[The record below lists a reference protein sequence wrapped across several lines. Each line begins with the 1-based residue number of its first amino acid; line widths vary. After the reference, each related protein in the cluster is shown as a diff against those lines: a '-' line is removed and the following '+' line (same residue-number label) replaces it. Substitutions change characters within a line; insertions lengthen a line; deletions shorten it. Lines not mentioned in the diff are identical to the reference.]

1 MSTRTTGRFGADM
14 RRGRGSLLLLLP
26 LVGAASLGLGL
37 FGAGPARGDAL
48 PAAAPPAGGSTGAK
62 PGNAGP
68 TAAAGAGSTGAGG
81 GSTAE
86 GPGRF
91 TAESPDALVEAQKRR
106 ALSTRASETDVV
118 AALSVIASLGDRATN
133 DGAERALADIA
144 GASSVS
150 PEVRSEASALART
163 LASDEGTTAGAEKAR
178 SVGIVTDVSVLGPFR
193 DTGGGL
199 DAHDGPEQPKNAAAF
214 GDPKTFYS
222 WGTVEVA
229 WRAVPA
235 TFSQARGLPL
245 DMFVHPRKES
255 CTFVASKIKLAAA
268 APVIV
273 RLAAAGQ
280 ARLVFDGVDIGKS
293 DDVHGS
299 AHLDRIAAQVD
310 ASAGS
315 HLVYAKVCT
324 GALEDSGRVRIRLTD
339 AKHGALRVDAS
350 ADLALK
356 PGETIGWGTVK
367 PTKMTTP
374 LLRSV
379 GGKGS
384 TDALLSAAIVR
395 TLGGADDLKSPRA
408 AGQLDAMLQS
418 KDLDAD
424 RVAMAAWLS
433 TGANKSGRLYR
444 ARTLAAK
451 ANDTATQAFVDRR
464 LVEQHLETD
473 MPDWAIAS
481 VRGTKIDTK
490 KDDDAVLL
498 TARTLRSLRVD
509 TLSIQAMHDLT
520 AAFRAGPRRVPNA
533 LLVDLSGLART
544 HDTKLW
550 MTVTEEL
557 ARRGIRGEVLVDAMG
572 SRGKD
577 EVVKAAQDA
586 FAGGM
591 DDADEAL
598 SVAKHVTDAGAHD
611 VSALLYRVS
620 ARWAPNR
627 PEAWAGLARELA
639 AASSDPKDQQLVLVA
654 LRRARE
660 LAPGDAAYRAELAL
674 RTGATRAGKAGQ
686 KPAAPEAGDD
696 ERWLTPIAT
705 ILARRKGVPE
715 KGPPDVADREL
726 HWLRAVRM
734 HADNRVSQLIQYAR
748 EIVIPPRTQQELFE
762 PIPPEGDLT
771 EILRARVHRKAGG
784 VAFPV
789 EEHNDGARPRIRW
802 PELEAGDT
810 VEVVIRQWTSTA
822 VGGRGD
828 APFYF
833 MDYAGAP
840 ASHPLLYNEVVVE
853 SLPGHPL
860 YVDVLHDKLAPY
872 KKTETDERGM
882 HVVRLVWDKPQT
894 IPEEPL
900 IPQLTEISPV
910 IVGST
915 FKTWDEFRKWYAE
928 AVRGFTEPDDEV
940 RRLAAELTKGKTT
953 REQKLRALF
962 EFVADDIRYV
972 NYVSGEWW
980 LPNRP
985 QQLLARREGD
995 CDDKAILL
1003 ITLLRAVGIEAQE
1016 VMVQTRMTGQPSVL
1030 LSKNAAVPMFD
1041 HGIAFLPQPGAPNG
1055 GLYLDATSPQS
1066 RLGPIPSMDARAVA
1080 LRMDTGPAEIVQLP
1094 PSSPDDHGADVSWTI
1109 TLAPDGAGEVTGE
1122 ERHTGDAA
1130 FWLRSNLTQAEARP
1144 QYVEDALVGPWFP
1157 TVEVDKNIDFKGD
1170 LAGGQ
1175 ALVKYKAKSRGLT
1188 RHEGKDLVLSLSP
1201 SNTYGSVLA
1210 PLVERTLP
1218 VQLPPHLA
1226 PSHQNRTTR
1235 VLAPAGFAWGPLP
1248 PGGSTNGG
1256 SYGRASIEITKDPKD
1271 ARALLIKRSVVF
1283 DQHLIPVEKYASWR
1297 AFITQIDALM
1307 HKEVRLVPSA
1317 AAGEK

>member
-1 MSTRTTGRFGADM
+1 VLLSLSTCVALG
-14 RRGRGSLLLLLP
+14 P
-26 LVGAASLGLGL
+26 L
-37 FGAGPARGDAL
+37 GAGSARGDA
-48 PAAAPPAGGSTGAK
+48 PKATTT
-62 PGNAGP
+62 P
-68 TAAAGAGSTGAGG
+68 TESA
-81 GSTAE
+81 
-86 GPGRF
+86 GRF
-91 TAESPDALVEAQKRR
+91 TAETPDALVETQKRR
-106 ALSTRASETDVV
+106 ALAAKASEAD
-118 AALSVIASLGDRATN
+118 VIASMAVIATMSDRTGN
-133 DGAERALADIA
+133 GVAERALNEI
-144 GASSVS
+144 ASSASVM
-150 PEVRSEASALART
+150 PEVRGEALALART
-163 LASDEGTTAGAEKAR
+163 LAANEGTEAGIEKAR
-178 SVGIVTDVSVLGPFR
+178 GAGILTDVSVLGPFR

-199 DAHDGPEQPKNAAAF
+199 DAHDGPEQGKSAAAF
-214 GDPKTFYS
+214 GDAKTSYS

-229 WRAVPA
+229 WRAAPQ

-255 CTFVASKIKLAAA
+255 CSFVASKIKLDAAR
-268 APVIV
+268 PIV
-273 RLAAAGQ
+273 LRLASGGT
-280 ARLVFDGVDIGKS
+280 ARLVFDGVDVAKS

-299 AHLDRIAAQVD
+299 ARLDRLAAQVD
-310 ASAGS
+310 AGAGA
-315 HLVYAKVCT
+315 HIVAAKVCT
-324 GALEDSGRVRIRLTD
+324 GALEDSGRVRLRVTD
-339 AKHGALRVDAS
+339 AKNVPLRVES
-350 ADLALK
+350 SSDLAPK
-356 PGETIGWGTVK
+356 PGETIAWGTAK
-367 PTKMTTP
+367 PTKLTTP
-374 LLRSV
+374 LLRAVS
-379 GGKGS
+379 GKGS
-384 TDALLSAAIVR
+384 ADALLTAAIVR

-408 AGQLDAMLQS
+408 PGQLDALLQS

-424 RVAMAAWLS
+424 RLAMAAWVTPS
-433 TGANKSGRLYR
+433 GASKSGRLYR
-444 ARTLAAK
+444 ARTAAVK
-451 ANDTATQAFVDRR
+451 SSDATSQAFVDRR

-481 VRGTKIDTK
+481 LRGTKLDTR
-490 KDDDAVLL
+490 KDDEAVLL
-498 TARTLRSLRVD
+498 GARTLRALRVD
-509 TLSIQAMHDLT
+509 ALTIQAMRDLS
-520 AAFRAGPRRVPNA
+520 AAFRAGPQRVP
-533 LLVDLSGLART
+533 SGLLIDLAGLTRS
-544 HDTKLW
+544 HDTKTW

-572 SRGKD
+572 SRGMD

-598 SVAKHVTDAGAHD
+598 TVAKHVTDAGAHD
-611 VSALLYRVS
+611 AAAMLYRTT

-627 PEAWAGLARELA
+627 PEAWAGLARELS
-639 AASSDPKDQQLVLVA
+639 AASNDPKDRQLVLVA

-660 LAPGDAAYRAELAL
+660 LAPGDAKYRAELAL
-674 RTGATRAGKAGQ
+674 RSRGARAGQDGA
-686 KPAAPEAGDD
+686 KPNLEAGDD
-696 ERWLTPIAT
+696 ERWLAPIKT

-748 EIVIPPRTQQELFE
+748 EIVIAPRTQQELFE

-771 EILRARVHRKAGG
+771 EILRARVHKKAGG
-784 VAFPV
+784 VLFPV

-802 PELEAGDT
+802 PELEPGDT

-853 SLPGHPL
+853 TLPGHPL
-860 YVDVLHDKLAPY
+860 YVDVLHDKLVPY
-872 KKTETDERGM
+872 KRTEKDENGR
-882 HVVRLVWDKPQT
+882 HVIQLVWDKPQV

-900 IPQLTEISPV
+900 IPQLTEITPV

-915 FKTWDEFRKWYAE
+915 FNTWDQFRKWYAE

-940 RRLAAELTKGKTT
+940 RRLAGELTKGKKT
-953 REQKLRALF
+953 REEKLRALF

-1003 ITLLRAVGIEAQE
+1003 ITLLRSVGIEAQE

-1041 HGIAFLPQPGAPNG
+1041 HGIAFLPGPGG
-1055 GLYLDATSPQS
+1055 GQYLDATSPQS
-1066 RLGPIPSMDARAVA
+1066 RLGPIPSMDARGVA
-1080 LRMDTGPAEIVQLP
+1080 LRMDMGPAEIVQLP
-1094 PSSPDDHGADVSWTI
+1094 ASSPDDHGADVTWTV
-1109 TLAPDGAGEVTGE
+1109 TLGADGSGEVVGE

-1130 FWLRSNLTQAEARP
+1130 FWLRSNLSQAEARA
-1144 QYVEDALVGPWFP
+1144 QYVEDTLVGPWFP
-1157 TVEVDKNIDFKGD
+1157 TVEVDKAIDFKGD

-1175 ALVKYKAKSRGLT
+1175 SLVKYKAKSRGLA
-1188 RHEGKDLVLSLSP
+1188 RSEGKELVLSLSP
-1201 SNTYGSVLA
+1201 SNTYGSALA

-1226 PSHQNRTTR
+1226 PSHQNRTVR
-1235 VLAPAGFAWGPLP
+1235 VLAPAGFRWGELP
-1248 PGGSTNGG
+1248 PGGDANGA
-1256 SYGRASIEITKDPKD
+1256 SYGKAHLEITRDPKD

-1297 AFITQIDALM
+1297 AWITQVDALM
-1307 HKEVRLVPSA
+1307 HKEVRLVPT
-1317 AAGEK
+1317 GGDK

>member
-1 MSTRTTGRFGADM
+1 ML
-14 RRGRGSLLLLLP
+14 SLC
-26 LVGAASLGLGL
+26 ASLGLGV
-37 FGAGPARGDAL
+37 FGAGPARGDARQVV
-48 PAAAPPAGGSTGAK
+48 AAAPGAK
-62 PGNAGP
+62 PATAPNVTPGTAAVVAP
-68 TAAAGAGSTGAGG
+68 TAG

-91 TAESPDALVEAQKRR
+91 TAETPDGIVEAQKRR
-106 ALSTRASETDVV
+106 ALSTKASEADVV
-118 AALSVIASLGDRATN
+118 AALSVISSIADRASN
-133 DGAERALADIA
+133 DVAERALGEIA
-144 GASSVS
+144 AATSVS
-150 PEVRSEASALART
+150 AEVRSEAVALARS
-163 LASDEGTTAGAEKAR
+163 LAADEGTIAGVDKAR
-178 SVGIVTDVSVLGPFR
+178 SAGIVTDVSVLGPFR

-199 DAHDGPEQPKNAAAF
+199 DAHDGPEQPKSAAAF

-229 WRAVPA
+229 WRGVPA
-235 TFSQARGLPL
+235 TFAEARGVPL
-245 DMFVHPRKES
+245 DMFVSPRKES

-273 RLAAAGQ
+273 RLASAGQ
-280 ARLVFDGVDIGKS
+280 ARLVFDGVDVGKS

-299 AHLDRIAAQVD
+299 ARLDRIAAQVD
-310 ASAGS
+310 ATAGA

-324 GALEDSGRVRIRLTD
+324 GALEDTGRVRLRITD
-339 AKHGALRVDAS
+339 ARHEPLRVEAS
-350 ADLALK
+350 ADLSLK
-356 PGETIGWGTVK
+356 PGETIGWGTAK
-367 PTKMTTP
+367 TNKLTTP
-374 LLRSV
+374 LVRSV
-379 GGKGS
+379 SGKGGS
-384 TDALLSAAIVR
+384 DALLAAAIVR
-395 TLGGADDLKSPRA
+395 IFGGADDLKSPRA
-408 AGQLDAMLQS
+408 AGQLDAILQS

-444 ARTLAAK
+444 ARALAAK
-451 ANDTATQAFVDRR
+451 SNDTATQGFVDRH

-490 KDDDAVLL
+490 KDDDAILL
-498 TARTLRSLRVD
+498 SARTLRALRVD
-509 TLSIQAMHDLT
+509 SLTIQAMRDLT
-520 AAFRAGPRRVPNA
+520 AVFNAAPHRVPTS
-533 LLVDLSGLART
+533 LLMELSGLARPHAPT
-544 HDTKLW
+544 VW
-550 MTVTEEL
+550 MSVAEEL

-572 SRGKD
+572 SRGKED
-577 EVVKAAQDA
+577 VVKAAQDA
-586 FAGGM
+586 FNGGM

-611 VSALLYRVS
+611 VAALIYRTT

-639 AASSDPKDQQLVLVA
+639 AASSDPKDHQIVLVA

-674 RTGATRAGKAGQ
+674 RTGAGKAGQ
-686 KPAAPEAGDD
+686 KPSAPEAGDD

-705 ILARRKGVPE
+705 ILARRKGVPV

-771 EILRARVHRKAGG
+771 EILRARVHRKGG
-784 VAFPV
+784 AIAFPV

-840 ASHPLLYNEVVVE
+840 ASHPLLFNEVVVE

-860 YVDVLHDKLAPY
+860 FVDVLHDKLAPY

-882 HVVRLVWDKPQT
+882 HVVRLVWDNPQV

-915 FKTWDEFRKWYAE
+915 FKTWDDFRKWYAE

-1003 ITLLRAVGIEAQE
+1003 ITLLRSVGIEAQE

-1041 HGIAFLPQPGAPNG
+1041 HGIAFLPQPGSPNG
-1055 GLYLDATSPQS
+1055 GMYLDATSPQS

-1080 LRMDTGPAEIVQLP
+1080 LRMDTGPAEVVQLP
-1094 PSSPDDHGADVSWTI
+1094 NSSPEDHGADVSWTI
-1109 TLAPDGAGEVTGE
+1109 TLTPEGAGEVVGE

-1170 LAGGQ
+1170 LPGGQ
-1175 ALVKYKAKSRGLT
+1175 AIVKYKAKSRGLA
-1188 RHEGKDLVLSLSP
+1188 RHEGRDLVISLSP

-1235 VLAPAGFAWGPLP
+1235 ILAPAGFAWGPLP

-1256 SYGRASIEITKDPKD
+1256 AYGRASVEITKDPKD

-1283 DQHLIPVEKYASWR
+1283 DQHLIPVDKYASWR
-1297 AFITQIDALM
+1297 AFITQVDALM
-1307 HKEVRLVPSA
+1307 HKEVRLVPA

>member
-1 MSTRTTGRFGADM
+1 LLSLSTC
-14 RRGRGSLLLLLP
+14 
-26 LVGAASLGLGL
+26 LGIGL
-37 FGAGPARGDAL
+37 FGAGPARGDTRTTSAVA
-48 PAAAPPAGGSTGAK
+48 PASADSA
-62 PGNAGP
+62 
-68 TAAAGAGSTGAGG
+68 
-81 GSTAE
+81 
-86 GPGRF
+86 GRF
-91 TAESPDALVEAQKRR
+91 TAETPDGLVDAQKRR
-106 ALSTRASETDVV
+106 ALSTKATDADV
-118 AALSVIASLGDRATN
+118 LASLSLIATVSDRATS
-133 DGAERALADIA
+133 GVAERALAEIA
-144 GASSVS
+144 AAASVNA
-150 PEVRSEASALART
+150 ELRGEAAALARS
-163 LASDEGTTAGAEKAR
+163 LASDEGSVAGTEKAR
-178 SVGIVTDVSVLGPFR
+178 GVGILTEVSVLGPFR

-199 DAHDGPEQPKNAAAF
+199 EAHDGPEQSKSPAF

-229 WRAVPA
+229 WRGVPP
-235 TFSQARGLPL
+235 TFSQARGVPL

-255 CTFVASKIKLAAA
+255 CSFVASKIKLTTA
-268 APVIV
+268 APIVV

-280 ARLVFDGVDIGKS
+280 ARLLFDGVDIGKS

-299 AHLDRIAAQVD
+299 ARFDRLAAKVE
-310 ASAGS
+310 ASAGT
-315 HLVYAKVCT
+315 HIVAAKVCS
-324 GALEDSGRVRIRLTD
+324 GALEDSGRVRLRITD
-339 AKHGALRVDAS
+339 DKHAPLRVEAS
-350 ADLALK
+350 SDLSLK
-356 PGETIGWGTVK
+356 PGETVTWGTAK
-367 PTKMTTP
+367 PSKLTTA

-379 GGKGS
+379 AGKGS
-384 TDALLSAAIVR
+384 PDAVLTAAIVR

-408 AGQLDAMLQS
+408 AGQLDALLQS

-424 RVAMAAWLS
+424 RVAMAAWVS

-444 ARTLAAK
+444 ARQLAAK
-451 ANDTATQAFVDRR
+451 ANDTITQAFVDRR
-464 LVEQHLETD
+464 LIEQHLDTD

-481 VRGTKIDTK
+481 LRGTKLDTK
-490 KDDDAVLL
+490 KDDDALVLA
-498 TARTLRSLRVD
+498 ARTMRALRVE
-509 TLSIQAMHDLT
+509 TLTIQAMRDL
-520 AAFRAGPRRVPNA
+520 AAAWRAGPQRVPNA
-533 LLVDLSGLART
+533 LVIDLSGLARS
-544 HDTKLW
+544 HDPQLW

-598 SVAKHVTDAGAHD
+598 GVVKHVTDAGAHD
-611 VSALLYRVS
+611 VAALLYRAT

-639 AASSDPKDQQLVLVA
+639 AASTEPKDQQLVLVA

-660 LAPGDAAYRAELAL
+660 LAPGDAKYRAELAL
-674 RTGATRAGKAGQ
+674 RTT
-686 KPAAPEAGDD
+686 KPGGPRPAPEAGDD

-705 ILARRKGVPE
+705 ILARRKGVPD
-715 KGPPDVADREL
+715 KGAPDVADREL

-771 EILRARVHRKAGG
+771 EILRARVHRRAGG

-840 ASHPLLYNEVVVE
+840 ASHPLLFNEVVVE
-853 SLPGHPL
+853 TLPGHPL

-872 KKTETDERGM
+872 KKTEKDERGM
-882 HVVRLVWDKPQT
+882 HVVQLVWDKPAV
-894 IPEEPL
+894 IAEEPL
-900 IPQLTEISPV
+900 TPQLSEVTPV

-915 FKTWDEFRKWYAE
+915 FKSWDDFRKWYAE
-928 AVRGFTEPDDEV
+928 AVRGFTEPDEEV
-940 RRLAAELTKGKTT
+940 RRIAAELTKGKNT
-953 REQKLRALF
+953 REEKLRALF

-1003 ITLLRAVGIEAQE
+1003 ITLLRSVGIEAQE

-1030 LSKNAAVPMFD
+1030 LSKNVAVPMFD
-1041 HGIAFLPQPGAPNG
+1041 HGIAFLPGPNG
-1055 GLYLDATSPQS
+1055 GQYLDATSPQS

-1094 PSSPDDHGADVSWTI
+1094 ASSPDDHGADVSWTV
-1109 TLAPDGAGEVTGE
+1109 TLGADGSGEVSGE

-1130 FWLRSNLTQAEARP
+1130 FWLRSNLSQAEARA

-1157 TVEVDKNIDFKGD
+1157 TVEVEKNIDFKGD
-1170 LAGGQ
+1170 LPGGQ
-1175 ALVKYKAKSRGLT
+1175 SLVKYKAKSRGLA

-1201 SNTYGSVLA
+1201 SNTYGSTLA

-1235 VLAPAGFAWGPLP
+1235 VLAPAGFGWGPLP
-1248 PGGSTNGG
+1248 PGGDANGG
-1256 SYGRASIEITKDPKD
+1256 PFGRAHVEITRDPKD
-1271 ARALLIKRSVVF
+1271 ARALLIKRTVVF
-1283 DQHLIPVEKYASWR
+1283 DQHLIPVEKYAAWR
-1297 AFITQIDALM
+1297 AFITQVDALM
-1307 HKEVRLVPSA
+1307 HKEVRLVP
-1317 AAGEK
+1317 AGEK

>member
-1 MSTRTTGRFGADM
+1 
-14 RRGRGSLLLLLP
+14 
-26 LVGAASLGLGL
+26 V
-37 FGAGPARGDAL
+37 
-48 PAAAPPAGGSTGAK
+48 
-62 PGNAGP
+62 
-68 TAAAGAGSTGAGG
+68 
-81 GSTAE
+81 
-86 GPGRF
+86 
-91 TAESPDALVEAQKRR
+91 
-106 ALSTRASETDVV
+106 
-118 AALSVIASLGDRATN
+118 
-133 DGAERALADIA
+133 
-144 GASSVS
+144 SS
-150 PEVRSEASALART
+150 
-163 LASDEGTTAGAEKAR
+163 
-178 SVGIVTDVSVLGPFR
+178 
-193 DTGGGL
+193 
-199 DAHDGPEQPKNAAAF
+199 
-214 GDPKTFYS
+214 
-222 WGTVEVA
+222 
-229 WRAVPA
+229 
-235 TFSQARGLPL
+235 
-245 DMFVHPRKES
+245 
-255 CTFVASKIKLAAA
+255 
-268 APVIV
+268 
-273 RLAAAGQ
+273 
-280 ARLVFDGVDIGKS
+280 
-293 DDVHGS
+293 
-299 AHLDRIAAQVD
+299 
-310 ASAGS
+310 
-315 HLVYAKVCT
+315 
-324 GALEDSGRVRIRLTD
+324 
-339 AKHGALRVDAS
+339 
-350 ADLALK
+350 
-356 PGETIGWGTVK
+356 
-367 PTKMTTP
+367 
-374 LLRSV
+374 
-379 GGKGS
+379 
-384 TDALLSAAIVR
+384 
-395 TLGGADDLKSPRA
+395 
-408 AGQLDAMLQS
+408 
-418 KDLDAD
+418 
-424 RVAMAAWLS
+424 
-433 TGANKSGRLYR
+433 GANKSGRLYR
-444 ARTLAAK
+444 ARTLATK
-451 ANDTATQAFVDRR
+451 ANDAATQAFVDRR
-464 LVEQHLETD
+464 LVEQHID
-473 MPDWAIAS
+473 SVMADWAIAS
-481 VRGTKIDTK
+481 LRGTKLDTK
-490 KDDDAVLL
+490 KDDEAISLS
-498 TARTLRSLRVD
+498 ARTLRSLRVD
-509 TLSIQAMHDLT
+509 SLTIQAMRDLS
-520 AAFRAGPRRVPNA
+520 AAFRAGPQRVSNG
-533 LLVDLSGLART
+533 LLIDLSGLARS
-544 HDTKLW
+544 HDTKTW

-572 SRGKD
+572 SRGKE

-598 SVAKHVTDAGAHD
+598 SVVKHVTDAGAHD
-611 VSALLYRVS
+611 VAALLYRAT

-639 AASSDPKDQQLVLVA
+639 AASSEPKDQQLVVVA

-660 LAPGDAAYRAELAL
+660 LAPGDAKYRAELAL
-674 RTGATRAGKAGQ
+674 RTGAGKAGQ

-784 VAFPV
+784 IAFPV

-840 ASHPLLYNEVVVE
+840 ASHPLLFNEVVVE

-882 HVVRLVWDKPQT
+882 HVVRLVWDKPAS

-915 FKTWDEFRKWYAE
+915 FKTWDQFRKWYAE

-940 RRLAAELTKGKTT
+940 RRLAAELTKGKKT
-953 REQKLRALF
+953 REEKLRALF

-1003 ITLLRAVGIEAQE
+1003 ITLLRSVGIEAQE

-1041 HGIAFLPQPGAPNG
+1041 HGIAFLPGPNG
-1055 GLYLDATSPQS
+1055 GQYLDATSPQS

-1080 LRMDTGPAEIVQLP
+1080 LRMDAGPAEIVQLP
-1094 PSSPDDHGADVSWTI
+1094 PSSPDDHGVDVSWTV
-1109 TLAPDGAGEVTGE
+1109 TLGADGSGEVTGD

-1130 FWLRSNLTQAEARP
+1130 FWLRSNLSQAEARA

-1175 ALVKYKAKSRGLT
+1175 SVVKYKAKSRGLA
-1188 RHEGKDLVLSLSP
+1188 RSEGKDLVLSLSP
-1201 SNTYGSVLA
+1201 SNTYGSSLA

-1235 VLAPAGFAWGPLP
+1235 ITAPPGFAWGPLP
-1248 PGGSTNGG
+1248 PGGDANGG
-1256 SYGRASIEITKDPKD
+1256 AYGRAHIEITRDPKD
-1271 ARALLIKRSVVF
+1271 ARVLLIKRSVVF
-1283 DQHLIPVEKYASWR
+1283 DMHLIPVEKYATWR
-1297 AFITQIDALM
+1297 AFITQVDALM
-1307 HKEVRLVPSA
+1307 HKDVRLVP
-1317 AAGEK
+1317 AAGGEK

>member
-1 MSTRTTGRFGADM
+1 MARKTRTEGT
-14 RRGRGSLLLLLP
+14 LLLLLS
-26 LVGAASLGLGL
+26 LSTCLGLGL
-37 FGAGPARGDAL
+37 FGAGPARGDTKTT
-48 PAAAPPAGGSTGAK
+48 AGT
-62 PGNAGP
+62 GP
-68 TAAAGAGSTGAGG
+68 T
-81 GSTAE
+81 TADV
-86 GPGRF
+86 PGRF
-91 TAESPDALVEAQKRR
+91 TAETPDGLVDAQKRR
-106 ALSTRASETDVV
+106 ALSPKATESDVV
-118 AALSVIASLGDRATN
+118 ASLALIATLADRATN
-133 DGAERALADIA
+133 GAAERALAEIA
-144 GASSVS
+144 AAPSVNA
-150 PEVRSEASALART
+150 EIRGETAALART
-163 LASDEGTTAGAEKAR
+163 LAADEGTAAGTEKAR
-178 SVGIVTDVSVLGPFR
+178 GLGVVTDVSVLGPFR

-199 DAHDGPEQPKNAAAF
+199 DAHDGPEQSKSPAF

-229 WRAVPA
+229 WRAVPP
-235 TFSQARGLPL
+235 TFAQARGVPL

-255 CTFVASKIKLAAA
+255 CSFVASKIKLAAA
-268 APVIV
+268 SPVIV
-273 RLAAAGQ
+273 RVAAAGQ
-280 ARLVFDGVDIGKS
+280 VRLVFDGVDIGKS

-299 AHLDRIAAQVD
+299 ARLDRLA
-310 ASAGS
+310 
-315 HLVYAKVCT
+315 AKVCT
-324 GALEDSGRVRIRLTD
+324 GALEDTGRVRLRLTD
-339 AKHGALRVDAS
+339 DKHAPLRFEAS
-350 ADLALK
+350 SDLSMK
-356 PGETIGWGTVK
+356 PDEPIAWGKAK
-367 PTKMTTP
+367 PTKLTTA
-374 LLRSV
+374 LLRSIT
-379 GGKGS
+379 GKGS
-384 TDALLSAAIVR
+384 PDALLTAAIVR
-395 TLGGADDLKSPRA
+395 TLGGADDLKSPRGP
-408 AGQLDAMLQS
+408 GQLDALLQS
-418 KDLDAD
+418 KELDAD
-424 RVAMAAWLS
+424 RVAMAAWVS

-444 ARTLAAK
+444 ARQLAAK

-464 LVEQHLETD
+464 LIEQHLDTD
-473 MPDWAIAS
+473 MADWAIAS
-481 VRGTKIDTK
+481 LRGTKLDTK
-490 KDDDAVLL
+490 KDDDALVLS
-498 TARTLRSLRVD
+498 ARTMRALRVD
-509 TLSIQAMHDLT
+509 TLTIQSMRDLA
-520 AAFRAGPRRVPNA
+520 AAFKAGPQRVPNA
-533 LLVDLSGLART
+533 LVIDLAGLARS
-544 HDTKLW
+544 HDPALW

-598 SVAKHVTDAGAHD
+598 GVAKHVTDAGAHD
-611 VSALLYRVS
+611 VAALLYRAT

-639 AASSDPKDQQLVLVA
+639 AASSEPKDQQLVLVA

-660 LAPGDAAYRAELAL
+660 LAPGDAKYRAELAM
-674 RTGATRAGKAGQ
+674 RTNAATGKPGG
-686 KPAAPEAGDD
+686 PRPAPEAGDD

-705 ILARRKGVPE
+705 ILARRKGVPD
-715 KGPPDVADREL
+715 KGAPDVADREL

-840 ASHPLLYNEVVVE
+840 ASHPLLFNEVVVE
-853 SLPGHPL
+853 TLPGHPL

-872 KKTETDERGM
+872 KKVEKDERGM
-882 HVVRLVWDKPQT
+882 HVIQLIWDKPAT
-894 IPEEPL
+894 IAEEPL
-900 IPQLTEISPV
+900 IPQLTEVTPV

-915 FKTWDEFRKWYAE
+915 FKSWDQFRKWYAE

-940 RRLAAELTKGKTT
+940 RRIAAELTKGKTT
-953 REQKLRALF
+953 REEKLRALF

-1003 ITLLRAVGIEAQE
+1003 ITLLRSVGIEAQE

-1041 HGIAFLPQPGAPNG
+1041 HGIAFLPGPNG
-1055 GLYLDATSPQS
+1055 GQYLDATSPQS

-1094 PSSPDDHGADVSWTI
+1094 ASSPDDHGADVSWTV
-1109 TLAPDGAGEVTGE
+1109 TLGADGSGEVTGE

-1130 FWLRSNLTQAEARP
+1130 FWLRSNLSQAEARA

-1157 TVEVDKNIDFKGD
+1157 TVEVEKNIDFKGD
-1170 LAGGQ
+1170 LPGGQ
-1175 ALVKYKAKSRGLT
+1175 SVVKYKAKSRGLA

-1201 SNTYGSVLA
+1201 SNTYGSTLA

-1235 VLAPAGFAWGPLP
+1235 ILAPPGFGWGPLP
-1248 PGGSTNGG
+1248 PGGDANGG
-1256 SYGRASIEITKDPKD
+1256 AYGRAHIEITKDPKD

-1283 DQHLIPVEKYASWR
+1283 DMHLIPVEKYATWR
-1297 AFITQIDALM
+1297 AFITQVDALM
-1307 HKEVRLVPSA
+1307 HKEVRLVP
-1317 AAGEK
+1317 AGDK

>member
-1 MSTRTTGRFGADM
+1 M
-14 RRGRGSLLLLLP
+14 LP
-26 LVGAASLGLGL
+26 LCASLGLGL
-37 FGAGPARGDAL
+37 FGAGPARGDAR
-48 PAAAPPAGGSTGAK
+48 PAAAPAVPGSKPAT
-62 PGNAGP
+62 P
-68 TAAAGAGSTGAGG
+68 AAAGTGAGTGTTSAGG
-81 GSTAE
+81 GSAAE

-106 ALSTRASETDVV
+106 ALSPKATEADIV
-118 AALSVIASLGDRATN
+118 AALSVIASLGDHATN
-133 DGAERALADIA
+133 DGAERALAEIA
-144 GASSVS
+144 GATSVS
-150 PEVRSEASALART
+150 AEVRSEALALART
-163 LASDEGTTAGAEKAR
+163 LASDEGTIAGVEKAR

-199 DAHDGPEQPKNAAAF
+199 DAHDGPEQPKSAAAF

-229 WRAVPA
+229 WRGVPP
-235 TFSQARGLPL
+235 TFAEARGVPL

-273 RLAAAGQ
+273 RLASAGQ

-299 AHLDRIAAQVD
+299 ARLDRIAAHVD

-315 HLVYAKVCT
+315 HLLYAKICT
-324 GALEDSGRVRIRLTD
+324 GALEDSGRVRMRLTD
-339 AKHGALRVDAS
+339 AKHGALRVEAS
-350 ADLALK
+350 SDLSLK
-356 PGETIGWGTVK
+356 AGETIGWGTVK
-367 PTKMTTP
+367 PNKLTTP

-379 GGKGS
+379 AGKGGGDS
-384 TDALLSAAIVR
+384 LLSAAIVR

-408 AGQLDAMLQS
+408 AGQLDAILQS

-444 ARTLAAK
+444 ARTLAEK
-451 ANDTATQAFVDRR
+451 SNDTATQAFVDRR

-498 TARTLRSLRVD
+498 TARTYRSLRVD
-509 TLSIQAMHDLT
+509 TLTIQAMRDLG
-520 AAFRAGPRRVPNA
+520 AAFRAGPQRVPNS
-533 LLVDLSGLART
+533 LLVELSGLART
-544 HDTKLW
+544 HDPKLW

-557 ARRGIRGEVLVDAMG
+557 ARRGVRGEVLVDAMG

-586 FAGGM
+586 FNGGM

-611 VSALLYRVS
+611 VSALLYRAT

-639 AASSDPKDQQLVLVA
+639 AASSDPKDLQLVLVA

-674 RTGATRAGKAGQ
+674 RTGAGKAGQ

-696 ERWLTPIAT
+696 ERWLAPIAT
-705 ILARRKGVPE
+705 ILARRKGVPD

-784 VAFPV
+784 IAFPV

-802 PELEAGDT
+802 PDLEAGDT
-810 VEVVIRQWTSTA
+810 VEVIIRQWTSTA

-853 SLPGHPL
+853 TLPGHPL
-860 YVDVLHDKLAPY
+860 FVDVLHDKLAPY
-872 KKTETDERGM
+872 KKTESDERGM

-915 FKTWDEFRKWYAE
+915 FKTWDDFRKWYAE

-953 REQKLRALF
+953 REAKLRALF

-1041 HGIAFLPQPGAPNG
+1041 HGIAFLPQPGTPNG
-1055 GLYLDATSPQS
+1055 GMYLDATSPQS

-1080 LRMDTGPAEIVQLP
+1080 LRMDTGAAEVVQLP
-1094 PSSPDDHGADVSWTI
+1094 ASSPDDHGADVAWTI
-1109 TLAPDGAGEVTGE
+1109 TLTPDGAGEVIGE

-1157 TVEVDKNIDFKGD
+1157 TVEVDKNIDFKGE
-1170 LAGGQ
+1170 LPGGQ
-1175 ALVKYKAKSRGLT
+1175 ALVKYKAKSRGLA
-1188 RHEGKDLVLSLSP
+1188 RHEGKDLVMSLSP

-1235 VLAPAGFAWGPLP
+1235 ILAPAGFTWGPLP

-1307 HKEVRLVPSA
+1307 HKEVRLIPA
-1317 AAGEK
+1317 GGEK

>member
-1 MSTRTTGRFGADM
+1 MTRKKRTTQIAIRLGAE
-14 RRGRGSLLLLLP
+14 RGRGREGVRPGGTFLLLVSLS
-26 LVGAASLGLGL
+26 ACLGLGL
-37 FGAGPARGDAL
+37 FGAGPARGQ
-48 PAAAPPAGGSTGAK
+48 TK
-62 PGNAGP
+62 P
-68 TAAAGAGSTGAGG
+68 TAAGADAAS
-81 GSTAE
+81 
-86 GPGRF
+86 RF
-91 TAESPDALVEAQKRR
+91 TAETPDALIEAQKRR
-106 ALSTRASETDVV
+106 ALATKATDADEM
-118 AALSVIASLGDRATN
+118 AALAMLATVADHGTN
-133 DGAERALADIA
+133 GAAERAIADIA
-144 GASSVS
+144 AASVVS
-150 PEVRSEASALART
+150 PEIRGEAAALART
-163 LASDEGTTAGAEKAR
+163 LASDEGTSAGAEKAR
-178 SVGIVTDVSVLGPFR
+178 AVGILTELSVLGPFR

-199 DAHDGPEQPKNAAAF
+199 DAHDGPEQSKSAAF
-214 GDPKTFYS
+214 GDAKTFYS

-229 WRAVPA
+229 WRAVPP
-235 TFSQARGLPL
+235 TFAQARGVPL

-255 CTFVASKIKLAAA
+255 CSFVASKIKLTAAT
-268 APVIV
+268 PLVV
-273 RLAAAGQ
+273 RVAAAGQ
-280 ARLVFDGVDIGKS
+280 VRLVFDGVDIGKS
-293 DDVHGS
+293 DDVNGS
-299 AHLDRIAAQVD
+299 ARFDRIAAKVE

-315 HLVYAKVCT
+315 HVVAAKVCS
-324 GALEDSGRVRIRLTD
+324 GALEDTGRVR
-339 AKHGALRVDAS
+339 LRVTDDKHAAVRVEQS
-350 ADLALK
+350 SDLAMK
-356 PGETIGWGTVK
+356 PGETIAWGTAK
-367 PTKMTTP
+367 TSKLTTP
-374 LLRSV
+374 LLRAAA
-379 GGKGS
+379 GKGS
-384 TDALLSAAIVR
+384 PDTVLTAAIVR
-395 TLGGADDLKSPRA
+395 MLAGADDLKSPRA
-408 AGQLDAMLQS
+408 PGQLDALLQS

-424 RVAMAAWLS
+424 RVAMAAWIS

-444 ARTLAAK
+444 ARQLAVK
-451 ANDTATQAFVDRR
+451 ANDLTTQAFVDRR
-464 LVEQHLETD
+464 LIEQHLETD
-473 MPDWAIAS
+473 MADWAIAS
-481 VRGTKIDTK
+481 LRGTKLDTK
-490 KDDDAVLL
+490 NDDDAVLL
-498 TARTLRSLRVD
+498 SSRTLRALRVD
-509 TLSIQAMHDLT
+509 ALVIQSMRDLASAFK
-520 AAFRAGPRRVPNA
+520 AAPQRVPNA
-533 LLVDLSGLART
+533 LVADVSGLART
-544 HDTKLW
+544 HDPLLW

-557 ARRGIRGEVLVDAMG
+557 ARRGIRGDVLVDAMG

-577 EVVKAAQDA
+577 EVVKAAEDA

-598 SVAKHVTDAGAHD
+598 SVAKRVTDAGAHD
-611 VSALLYRVS
+611 VAARLYRMT

-639 AASSDPKDQQLVLVA
+639 AASSDPKDAQLVLVA

-660 LAPGDAAYRAELAL
+660 LAPGDAKYRAELAL
-674 RTGATRAGKAGQ
+674 RTGASSGKPGG
-686 KPAAPEAGDD
+686 PPRPAPEAGDD

-705 ILARRKGVPE
+705 ILARRKGVPT
-715 KGPPDVADREL
+715 KGAPDVADREL

-833 MDYAGAP
+833 MDYAGAA
-840 ASHPLLYNEVVVE
+840 ASHPLLFNEVVVE
-853 SLPGHPL
+853 TLPGHPL
-860 YVDVLHDKLAPY
+860 YVDVLNDKLAPY
-872 KKTETDERGM
+872 KRTEKDERGM
-882 HVVRLVWDKPQT
+882 HVIQLVWDKPAV

-900 IPQLTEISPV
+900 SPQLTEISPV

-915 FKTWDEFRKWYAE
+915 FKTWDAFRKWYAE
-928 AVRGFTEPDDEV
+928 AVRGFTEPDEEV
-940 RRLAAELTKGKTT
+940 RRIAAELTKGKTT
-953 REQKLRALF
+953 REEKLRALF

-1016 VMVQTRMTGQPSVL
+1016 VMVQTRMTGQPSVM
-1030 LSKNAAVPMFD
+1030 LSKNVAVPMFD
-1041 HGIAFLPQPGAPNG
+1041 HGIAFLPGPNG
-1055 GLYLDATSPQS
+1055 GQYLDATSPQS

-1094 PSSPDDHGADVSWTI
+1094 ASSPDDHGADVSWTV
-1109 TLAPDGAGEVTGE
+1109 TLGADGSGEVTGE

-1130 FWLRSNLTQAEARP
+1130 FWLRSNLSQAEARA
-1144 QYVEDALVGPWFP
+1144 QYVEDQLVGPWLP
-1157 TVEVDKNIDFKGD
+1157 TVEVEKKIDFKGD

-1175 ALVKYKAKSRGLT
+1175 SLVKYKAKSRGLA
-1188 RHEGKDLVLSLSP
+1188 RREGKDLVLSLSP
-1201 SNTYGSVLA
+1201 SNTYGSTLA

-1235 VLAPAGFAWGPLP
+1235 ILAPIGFAWGPLP
-1248 PGGSTNGG
+1248 PGGDASGG
-1256 SYGRASIEITKDPKD
+1256 PFGRAHIEITKDAKD
-1271 ARALLIKRSVVF
+1271 PRALLIKRSVVF
-1283 DQHLIPVEKYASWR
+1283 DQHLIPVEKYAAWR
-1297 AFITQIDALM
+1297 AFITQVDALM
-1307 HKEVRLVPSA
+1307 RKEVRLVPA

>member
-1 MSTRTTGRFGADM
+1 
-14 RRGRGSLLLLLP
+14 LLP
-26 LVGAASLGLGL
+26 LWTAAAGLGIGL
-37 FGAGPARGDAL
+37 FGAGPARGDAR
-48 PAAAPPAGGSTGAK
+48 PAAPATAPGTKPAN
-62 PGNAGP
+62 PG
-68 TAAAGAGSTGAGG
+68 TTTAGATAGTTTTGG

-91 TAESPDALVEAQKRR
+91 TAESPDAIVDAQKRR
-106 ALSTRASETDVV
+106 ALSAKASEADII
-118 AALSVIASLGDRATN
+118 AAMSVIATLADRASN
-133 DGAERALADIA
+133 DGAERALAEIA
-144 GASSVS
+144 GATSVS
-150 PEVRSEASALART
+150 AEVRSEALALART
-163 LASDEGTTAGAEKAR
+163 LASDEGTLAGVEKAR
-178 SVGIVTDVSVLGPFR
+178 SVGIVTDVAVLGPFR

-199 DAHDGPEQPKNAAAF
+199 DAHDGPEQPKSAAAF

-229 WRAVPA
+229 WRGVPP
-235 TFSQARGLPL
+235 TFTQAHGVPL

-268 APVIV
+268 APIIV
-273 RLAAAGQ
+273 RLASSGQ
-280 ARLVFDGVDIGKS
+280 ARLVLDGVDVGKS

-299 AHLDRIAAQVD
+299 ARFDRIAAQVD
-310 ASAGS
+310 ASAGP
-315 HLVYAKVCT
+315 HLLYAKVCT
-324 GALEDSGRVRIRLTD
+324 GALEDTGRVRMRVTD
-339 AKHGALRVDAS
+339 AKHGALRVEAS
-350 ADLALK
+350 GDLSLK

-367 PTKMTTP
+367 PTKLTTP

-379 GGKGS
+379 AGKGGG
-384 TDALLSAAIVR
+384 DAQLSAAIVR

-408 AGQLDAMLQS
+408 AGQLDAILQS

-444 ARTLAAK
+444 ARTLAQK
-451 ANDTATQAFVDRR
+451 SNDTATQAFVDRR

-498 TARTLRSLRVD
+498 TARTFRSLRVD
-509 TLSIQAMHDLT
+509 TLTIQAMRDLA
-520 AAFRAGPRRVPNA
+520 AAFRAGPQHVPNA
-533 LLVDLSGLART
+533 LLVELSGLART
-544 HDTKLW
+544 HDPKLW

-586 FAGGM
+586 FNGGM

-611 VSALLYRVS
+611 VAALLYRAT

-639 AASSDPKDQQLVLVA
+639 AASNDPKDLQLVLVA

-674 RTGATRAGKAGQ
+674 RSGAAGKAGQ

-705 ILARRKGVPE
+705 ILARRKGVPD

-784 VAFPV
+784 IAFPV

-802 PELEAGDT
+802 PDLEAGDT

-840 ASHPLLYNEVVVE
+840 ASHPLLFNEVVVE
-853 SLPGHPL
+853 TLPGHPL

-882 HVVRLVWDKPQT
+882 HVVRLVWDNPQV

-1030 LSKNAAVPMFD
+1030 LSKNVAVPMFD
-1041 HGIAFLPQPGAPNG
+1041 HGIAFLPGPNG
-1055 GLYLDATSPQS
+1055 GMYLDATSPQS

-1080 LRMDTGPAEIVQLP
+1080 LRMDTGAAEVVQLP
-1094 PSSPDDHGADVSWTI
+1094 ASSPDDHGADVTWTI
-1109 TLAPDGAGEVTGE
+1109 TLTPDGAGEVIGE

-1157 TVEVDKNIDFKGD
+1157 TVEVDKNIDFKGE

-1175 ALVKYKAKSRGLT
+1175 ALVKYKAKSRGLA
-1188 RHEGKDLVLSLSP
+1188 RHEGKDLVMSLSP

-1235 VLAPAGFAWGPLP
+1235 ILAPAGFAWGPLP
-1248 PGGSTNGG
+1248 PSGSTNGG
-1256 SYGRASIEITKDPKD
+1256 PYGRASIEITKDPKD

-1307 HKEVRLVPSA
+1307 HKEVRLVPA
-1317 AAGEK
+1317 GGGEK

>member
-1 MSTRTTGRFGADM
+1 LL
-14 RRGRGSLLLLLP
+14 SLS
-26 LVGAASLGLGL
+26 ACLGVGL
-37 FGAGPARGDAL
+37 FGAGPARGDARPGT
-48 PAAAPPAGGSTGAK
+48 PAA
-62 PGNAGP
+62 
-68 TAAAGAGSTGAGG
+68 TAAA
-81 GSTAE
+81 TAATAATPASNVDA
-86 GPGRF
+86 PGRF
-91 TAESPDALVEAQKRR
+91 TAETPDALVETQKRR
-106 ALSTRASETDVV
+106 ALAPKASEADAV
-118 AALSVIASLGDRATN
+118 AALTVIATLSDRTSN
-133 DGAERALADIA
+133 GVAERALGEIA
-144 GASSVS
+144 AASSLS
-150 PEVRSEASALART
+150 AEVRGEAAALART
-163 LASDEGTTAGAEKAR
+163 LAADEGTASGVEKAR
-178 SVGIVTDVSVLGPFR
+178 GVGIVPDVSVLGPFR

-199 DAHDGPEQPKNAAAF
+199 EAHDGPEQAKSAAAF

-229 WRAVPA
+229 WRAAPP
-235 TFSQARGLPL
+235 TFAQARGVPL

-255 CTFVASKIKLAAA
+255 CTFVASKVTLAAA
-268 APVIV
+268 TPIVV
-273 RLAAAGQ
+273 RLAAGGQ
-280 ARLVFDGVDIGKS
+280 ARLVFDGVDVGKS

-299 AHLDRIAAQVD
+299 ARLDRIAAQVE
-310 ASAGS
+310 ASAGP
-315 HLVYAKVCT
+315 HILAAKVCT
-324 GALEDSGRVRIRLTD
+324 GALEDSGRVRLRVTD
-339 AKHGALRVDAS
+339 AKHAPLRIQS
-350 ADLALK
+350 TSDLALK
-356 PGETIGWGTVK
+356 AGETIAWGTAK
-367 PTKMTTP
+367 TTKLTTP
-374 LLRSV
+374 LLRSIS
-379 GGKGS
+379 GKGAP
-384 TDALLSAAIVR
+384 DALLTAAIIR

-408 AGQLDAMLQS
+408 AGQLDALLQS
-418 KDLDAD
+418 KDLDPD
-424 RVAMAAWLS
+424 RIAMAAWVTPS
-433 TGANKSGRLYR
+433 GANKSGRLYR
-444 ARTLAAK
+444 ARQAAVK
-451 ANDTATQAFVDRR
+451 AGDTVTQAFVDRR

-473 MPDWAIAS
+473 MPDWAVAS
-481 VRGTKIDTK
+481 LRGTKLDTK
-490 KDDDAVLL
+490 KDDDAILL
-498 TARTLRSLRVD
+498 AARTYRALRVD
-509 TLSIQAMHDLT
+509 ALAIQAMRDL
-520 AAFRAGPRRVPNA
+520 AATFRAGPQRVANS
-533 LLVDLSGLART
+533 LLVDLAGLARS
-544 HDTKLW
+544 HDTKTW

-577 EVVKAAQDA
+577 EVVKSAQDA

-611 VSALLYRVS
+611 VAALLYRAT

-639 AASSDPKDQQLVLVA
+639 AASSDPKDQQLVLVS

-660 LAPGDAAYRAELAL
+660 LAPGDAKYRAELAL
-674 RTGATRAGKAGQ
+674 RSGAGKSGG

-696 ERWLTPIAT
+696 ERWLAPIAT

-748 EIVIPPRTQQELFE
+748 EIVIPPRTQNELFE

-784 VAFPV
+784 IAFPV

-853 SLPGHPL
+853 TLPGHPL

-872 KKTETDERGM
+872 KKTESDERGM
-882 HVVRLVWDKPQT
+882 HVVRLVWDKPQVV
-894 IPEEPL
+894 PEEPL
-900 IPQLTEISPV
+900 SPQLTEISPV

-915 FKTWDEFRKWYAE
+915 FKTWDQFRKWYAE

-940 RRLAAELTKGKTT
+940 RRLAAELTKGKKT
-953 REQKLRALF
+953 REEKLRALF

-1003 ITLLRAVGIEAQE
+1003 ITLLRSVGIEAQE

-1041 HGIAFLPQPGAPNG
+1041 HGIAFLPGPGG
-1055 GLYLDATSPQS
+1055 GMYLDATSPQS

-1080 LRMDTGPAEIVQLP
+1080 LRMDAGPAEVVQLP
-1094 PSSPDDHGADVSWTI
+1094 PSSPDDHGADVTWTVTI
-1109 TLAPDGAGEVTGE
+1109 GADGSGEVVGE
-1122 ERHTGDAA
+1122 ELHTGDAA
-1130 FWLRSNLTQAEARP
+1130 FWLRSNLSQAEARA

-1157 TVEVDKNIDFKGD
+1157 TIEVDKTIDFKGE
-1170 LAGGQ
+1170 LPGGK
-1175 ALVKYKAKSRGLT
+1175 AVVKYKAKSRGLA
-1188 RHEGKDLVLSLSP
+1188 RREGKELVLSLSP

-1210 PLVERTLP
+1210 PLVERTIP

-1235 VLAPAGFAWGPLP
+1235 ILAPAGYAWGALP
-1248 PGGSTNGG
+1248 PGGDANGG
-1256 SYGRASIEITKDPKD
+1256 PYGRAHIEITKDPKD

-1283 DQHLIPVEKYASWR
+1283 DQHLIPVDKYASWR
-1297 AFITQIDALM
+1297 TWITQVDALM
-1307 HKEVRLVPSA
+1307 HKDVRLVP
-1317 AAGEK
+1317 AAGGEK

>member
-1 MSTRTTGRFGADM
+1 MSTRTFRADA
-14 RRGRGSLLLLLP
+14 RRVGTSRLLLLSLS
-26 LVGAASLGLGL
+26 ASLAVGLL
-37 FGAGPARGDAL
+37 GAGPARGDAQKT
-48 PAAAPPAGGSTGAK
+48 PSAGS
-62 PGNAGP
+62 
-68 TAAAGAGSTGAGG
+68 AGAG
-81 GSTAE
+81 TATANASAAASAAAKTSE
-86 GPGRF
+86 PGLRF
-91 TAESPDALVEAQKRR
+91 TAETPDALVEAQKKR
-106 ALSTRASETDVV
+106 ALSPKATEADVL
-118 AALSVIASLGDRATN
+118 AALSVIPAIADHASN
-133 DGAERALADIA
+133 QVAERALGEIA
-144 GASSVS
+144 AGSAVNA
-150 PEVRSEASALART
+150 EVRGDALALARVY
-163 LASDEGTTAGAEKAR
+163 ADDEGTTAGIEKAR
-178 SVGIVTDVSVLGPFR
+178 AAGILTDVSILGPFR

-199 DAHDGPEQPKNAAAF
+199 DAHDGPEQAKSAAAF
-214 GDPKTFYS
+214 GDAKTFYS

-229 WRAVPA
+229 WRAVPP
-235 TFSQARGLPL
+235 TFAQARGVPL
-245 DMFVHPRKES
+245 DLFIHPRKES
-255 CTFVASKIKLAAA
+255 CSFVASKITLDAAR
-268 APVIV
+268 PIVV
-273 RLAAAGQ
+273 RLAASGTV
-280 ARLVFDGVDIGKS
+280 RLVFDGVDIGKS
-293 DDVHGS
+293 DDVHEQ
-299 AHLDRIAAQVD
+299 ARLERVAAQVE
-310 ASAGS
+310 ASAGP
-315 HLVYAKVCT
+315 HIVAAKICT
-324 GALEDSGRVRIRLTD
+324 GALEDVGRVRLRITD
-339 AKHGALRVDAS
+339 AKHAPLRVPAS

-356 PGETIGWGTVK
+356 SGESIAWGTAK
-367 PTKMTTP
+367 ATKLTTP
-374 LLRSV
+374 VQRTIA
-379 GGKGS
+379 GKGT
-384 TDALLSAAIVR
+384 TDALLTAAIVR
-395 TLGGADDLKSPRA
+395 TLGGVDDLKSPRGP
-408 AGQLDAMLQS
+408 GQLDALLQS

-424 RVAMAAWLS
+424 HVAMAAWMS
-433 TGANKSGRLYR
+433 SGANKSGRLYR
-444 ARTLAAK
+444 ARSLAVA
-451 ANDTATQAFVDRR
+451 AGDTTTQAFVDRR

-473 MPDWAIAS
+473 MADWAIAS
-481 VRGTKIDTK
+481 FRGAKLDAK
-490 KDDDAVLL
+490 KDDDAVMLG
-498 TARTLRSLRVD
+498 ARALRALRVD
-509 TLSIQAMHDLT
+509 ALAIQSLRELS
-520 AAFRAGPRRVPNA
+520 AAFRAGPQRVP
-533 LLVDLSGLART
+533 SGLLIDLNSISRS
-544 HDTKLW
+544 HDPKTW

-557 ARRGIRGEVLVDAMG
+557 ARRGTRGEVLVDAMG
-572 SRGKD
+572 SRGKA

-611 VSALLYRVS
+611 VAAQLYRAS

-639 AASSDPKDQQLVLVA
+639 ASSNDPKDHQLVLVA

-660 LAPGDAAYRAELAL
+660 LAPGDAKYRAELAL
-674 RTGATRAGKAGQ
+674 RSGASNPGKTGP
-686 KPAAPEAGDD
+686 KPAEAGDD

-748 EIVIPPRTQQELFE
+748 EIVIAPRTQNELFE

-771 EILRARVHRKAGG
+771 EILRARVHKKAGG
-784 VAFPV
+784 IAFPV

-853 SLPGHPL
+853 TLPGHPL

-872 KKTETDERGM
+872 KRTEKDERGM
-882 HVVRLVWDKPQT
+882 HVVQLVWDKPAV
-894 IPEEPL
+894 IAEEPM
-900 IPQLTEISPV
+900 IPQLTEITPV

-940 RRLAAELTKGKTT
+940 RRIAAELTKGKKT
-953 REQKLRALF
+953 REEKLRALF

-1003 ITLLRAVGIEAQE
+1003 ITLLRSVGIEAQE

-1030 LSKNAAVPMFD
+1030 LSKNTAVPMFD
-1041 HGIAFLPQPGAPNG
+1041 HGIAFLPAPGTPG
-1055 GLYLDATSPQS
+1055 GGQYLDATSPQS

-1080 LRMDTGPAEIVQLP
+1080 LRMDTGPAEVVQLP
-1094 PSSPDDHGADVSWTI
+1094 ASSPDDHGMDVNWTVTLGAD
-1109 TLAPDGAGEVTGE
+1109 GNGEVTGDE
-1122 ERHTGDAA
+1122 KHTGDGA
-1130 FWLRSNLTQAEARP
+1130 FWLRSNLSQAEARA

-1157 TVEVDKNIDFKGD
+1157 TVEVDKTIDFKGD
-1170 LAGGQ
+1170 LPGGQ
-1175 ALVKYKAKSRGLT
+1175 ATVKYKAKSRGLA
-1188 RHEGKDLVLSLSP
+1188 RREGKDLVLSLSP
-1201 SNTYGSVLA
+1201 SQTYGSSLA

-1235 VLAPAGFAWGPLP
+1235 ILAPPGYTWGPLP
-1248 PGGSTNGG
+1248 PGGDANGG
-1256 SYGRASIEITKDPKD
+1256 PYGRAHIEIARDPKD

-1283 DQHLIPVEKYASWR
+1283 DQHLIPVDKYASWR
-1297 AFITQIDALM
+1297 AFILQVDALM
-1307 HKEVRLVPSA
+1307 HKEVRLVP
-1317 AAGEK
+1317 AGAEK

>member
-1 MSTRTTGRFGADM
+1 MSMSTRPR
-14 RRGRGSLLLLLP
+14 LLLLISLS
-26 LVGAASLGLGL
+26 ACLGLGL
-37 FGAGPARGDAL
+37 FGAGPARGDAR
-48 PAAAPPAGGSTGAK
+48 PAIPKEAPAGG
-62 PGNAGP
+62 AGGP
-68 TAAAGAGSTGAGG
+68 ATSAITTNAGG
-81 GSTAE
+81 GGTEA
-86 GPGRF
+86 GRF
-91 TAESPDALVEAQKRR
+91 TAETPDGLVDAQKRR
-106 ALSTRASETDVV
+106 ALSPKATEGDVMAS
-118 AALSVIASLGDRATN
+118 LSVIASLSDRTTN
-133 DGAERALADIA
+133 GAAERALADIA
-144 GASSVS
+144 AAGSLGA
-150 PEVRSEASALART
+150 EVRGEAAALART
-163 LASDEGTTAGAEKAR
+163 LASDEGSAAGVEKAR
-178 SVGIVTDVSVLGPFR
+178 AVGIVTDVSVLGPFR

-199 DAHDGPEQPKNAAAF
+199 EAHDGPEQSNAAAF

-229 WRAVPA
+229 WRAVPP
-235 TFSQARGLPL
+235 TFSQARGVPL

-255 CTFVASKIKLAAA
+255 CSFVASKIKLAAA
-268 APVIV
+268 GPIVV
-273 RLAAAGQ
+273 RLASGGQ
-280 ARLVFDGVDIGKS
+280 ARLMFDGADIAYS
-293 DDVHGS
+293 NDVHGS
-299 AHLDRIAAQVD
+299 ARLDRMAGQVD
-310 ASAGS
+310 AAAGP
-315 HLVYAKVCT
+315 HIVAAKVCT
-324 GALEDSGRVRIRLTD
+324 GALEDSGRVRIRITD
-339 AKHGALRVDAS
+339 AKHAPVRVEAS
-350 ADLALK
+350 SDLALK
-356 PGETIGWGTVK
+356 PGETIGWNKDSTAK
-367 PTKMTTP
+367 RTKLTTP
-374 LLRSV
+374 LTRSIA
-379 GGKGS
+379 GKGAA
-384 TDALLSAAIVR
+384 DALLTAAIVR
-395 TLGGADDLKSPRA
+395 TFGGADDLKSPRA
-408 AGQLDAMLQS
+408 AGQLDALLQS

-424 RVAMAAWLS
+424 RVAMAAWVS
-433 TGANKSGRLYR
+433 SGANKSGRLYR
-444 ARTLAAK
+444 ARAAAAK
-451 ANDTATQAFVDRR
+451 TNDAATQAFVDRR
-464 LVEQHLETD
+464 LVEQHLDTE
-473 MPDWAIAS
+473 MADWAIAS
-481 VRGTKIDTK
+481 MRGTKIDAK
-490 KDDDAVLL
+490 KDDEAVALSS
-498 TARTLRSLRVD
+498 RTLRALRVD
-509 TLSIQAMHDLT
+509 SLTIQATRDLT
-520 AAFRAGPRRVPNA
+520 AAFRAGPQRVSNA
-533 LLVDLSGLART
+533 ILVDLAGLARS
-544 HDTKLW
+544 HDPKTW
-550 MTVTEEL
+550 ITVTEEL

-572 SRGKD
+572 SRGKE

-598 SVAKHVTDAGAHD
+598 TVAKHVTDAGAHD
-611 VSALLYRVS
+611 VAALLYRTT

-639 AASSDPKDQQLVLVA
+639 AASTEPKDLQLVVVA

-660 LAPGDAAYRAELAL
+660 LAPGDAKYRAELAL
-674 RTGATRAGKAGQ
+674 RTGAGGKAGAP
-686 KPAAPEAGDD
+686 KPAPEAGDD
-696 ERWLTPIAT
+696 ERWLAPIAT

-853 SLPGHPL
+853 TLPGHPL
-860 YVDVLHDKLAPY
+860 YVDVLHDKIAPY

-882 HVVRLVWDKPQT
+882 HVIRLVWDKPAS

-900 IPQLTEISPV
+900 IPQLTEITPV

-915 FKTWDEFRKWYAE
+915 FKTWDQFRKWYAE

-940 RRLAAELTKGKTT
+940 RRLAAELTKGKKT
-953 REQKLRALF
+953 REEKLRALF

-1003 ITLLRAVGIEAQE
+1003 ITLLRSVGIEAQE

-1041 HGIAFLPQPGAPNG
+1041 HGIAFLPGPNG
-1055 GLYLDATSPQS
+1055 GQYLDATSPQS

-1094 PSSPDDHGADVSWTI
+1094 PSSPDDHGVDVSWTV
-1109 TLAPDGAGEVTGE
+1109 TLGADGSGEVTGE

-1130 FWLRSNLTQAEARP
+1130 FWLRSNLSQAEARA

-1157 TVEVDKNIDFKGD
+1157 TVEVDKKIDFKGD
-1170 LAGGQ
+1170 LPGGQ
-1175 ALVKYKAKSRGLT
+1175 SLVKYKAKSRGLA
-1188 RHEGKDLVLSLSP
+1188 RSEGKDLVVPLSP

-1235 VLAPAGFAWGPLP
+1235 IIAPAGFAWGPLP
-1248 PGGSTNGG
+1248 PGGDANGG
-1256 SYGRASIEITKDPKD
+1256 TYGRAHIEITKDPKD
-1271 ARALLIKRSVVF
+1271 ARALVIKRSVVF
-1283 DQHLIPVEKYASWR
+1283 DLHLIPVEKYATWR
-1297 AFITQIDALM
+1297 AFITQVDALM
-1307 HKEVRLVPSA
+1307 HKEVRLVPA
-1317 AAGEK
+1317 TGGEK

>member
-1 MSTRTTGRFGADM
+1 MARKTRTE
-14 RRGRGSLLLLLP
+14 GSLLLLLS
-26 LVGAASLGLGL
+26 LSTCLGLGL
-37 FGAGPARGDAL
+37 FGAGPARGDTKTT
-48 PAAAPPAGGSTGAK
+48 GGG
-62 PGNAGP
+62 GP
-68 TAAAGAGSTGAGG
+68 T
-81 GSTAE
+81 TADA
-86 GPGRF
+86 PGRF
-91 TAESPDALVEAQKRR
+91 TAETPDALVEAQKRR
-106 ALSTRASETDVV
+106 ALSPKATESDVV
-118 AALSVIASLGDRATN
+118 ASLALISTVSDRATS
-133 DGAERALADIA
+133 GVAERALADIA
-144 GASSVS
+144 AASSVTA
-150 PEVRSEASALART
+150 EIRGEAAALART
-163 LASDEGTTAGAEKAR
+163 LAADEGTAAGTEKAR
-178 SVGIVTDVSVLGPFR
+178 GVGIVTEVSVLGPFR

-199 DAHDGPEQPKNAAAF
+199 DAHDGPEQSKSAAF

-229 WRAVPA
+229 WRGVPP
-235 TFSQARGLPL
+235 TFAQARGVPL

-255 CTFVASKIKLAAA
+255 CSFVASKINLAAA
-268 APVIV
+268 SPVIV
-273 RLAAAGQ
+273 RVASAGQ
-280 ARLVFDGVDIGKS
+280 VRLVFDGVDVGKS

-299 AHLDRIAAQVD
+299 ARLDRIAARVD
-310 ASAGS
+310 ASAGP
-315 HLVYAKVCT
+315 HIVAAKICT
-324 GALEDSGRVRIRLTD
+324 GALEDTGRVRLRLTD
-339 AKHGALRVDAS
+339 DKHAPLRFEAS
-350 ADLALK
+350 SDLSMK
-356 PGETIGWGTVK
+356 PGETIAWGKTK
-367 PTKMTTP
+367 PTKLTTA
-374 LLRSV
+374 LVRSIT
-379 GGKGS
+379 GKGS
-384 TDALLSAAIVR
+384 PDALLTAAIVR
-395 TLGGADDLKSPRA
+395 TLGGADDLKSPRGP
-408 AGQLDAMLQS
+408 GQLDALLQS
-418 KDLDAD
+418 KELDAD
-424 RVAMAAWLS
+424 RVAMAAWVS

-444 ARTLAAK
+444 ARQLAAK

-464 LVEQHLETD
+464 LIEQHLETD
-473 MPDWAIAS
+473 MADWAIAS
-481 VRGTKIDTK
+481 LRGTKIDTK
-490 KDDDAVLL
+490 KDDDALVLS
-498 TARTLRSLRVD
+498 ARTTRALRVD
-509 TLSIQAMHDLT
+509 TLTIQSMRDLA
-520 AAFRAGPRRVPNA
+520 AAFKAGPQRVPNA
-533 LLVDLSGLART
+533 LVIDLSALARS
-544 HDTKLW
+544 HDPALW

-598 SVAKHVTDAGAHD
+598 GVAKHVTDAGAHE
-611 VSALLYRVS
+611 VAALLYRAT

-660 LAPGDAAYRAELAL
+660 LAPGDAKYRAELAM
-674 RTGATRAGKAGQ
+674 RTNAGAGKPGG
-686 KPAAPEAGDD
+686 PRPAPEAGDD

-715 KGPPDVADREL
+715 KGAPDVADREL

-802 PELEAGDT
+802 PELDAGDT

-840 ASHPLLYNEVVVE
+840 ASHPLLFNEVVVE
-853 SLPGHPL
+853 TLPGHPL

-872 KKTETDERGM
+872 KKVEKDERGM
-882 HVVRLVWDKPQT
+882 HVIQLIWDKPAT
-894 IPEEPL
+894 IAEEPL
-900 IPQLTEISPV
+900 IPQLTEITPV

-915 FKTWDEFRKWYAE
+915 FKTWDQFRKWYAE

-940 RRLAAELTKGKTT
+940 RRIAAELTKGKTT
-953 REQKLRALF
+953 REEKLRALF

-1003 ITLLRAVGIEAQE
+1003 ITLLRSVGIEAQE

-1041 HGIAFLPQPGAPNG
+1041 HGIAFLPGPNG
-1055 GLYLDATSPQS
+1055 GQYLDATSPQS

-1094 PSSPDDHGADVSWTI
+1094 ASSPDDHGADVSWTV
-1109 TLAPDGAGEVTGE
+1109 TLGADGSGEVTGE

-1130 FWLRSNLTQAEARP
+1130 FWLRSNLSQAEARA

-1157 TVEVDKNIDFKGD
+1157 TVEVDKKIDFKGD
-1170 LAGGQ
+1170 LPGGQ
-1175 ALVKYKAKSRGLT
+1175 SLVKYKAKSRGLA
-1188 RHEGKDLVLSLSP
+1188 RQEGKDLVVSLSP
-1201 SNTYGSVLA
+1201 SNTYGSTLA

-1235 VLAPAGFAWGPLP
+1235 ILAPPGFGWGPLP
-1248 PGGSTNGG
+1248 PGGDANGG
-1256 SYGRASIEITKDPKD
+1256 AYGRAHIEITKDPKD

-1283 DQHLIPVEKYASWR
+1283 DMHLIPVDKYATWR
-1297 AFITQIDALM
+1297 AFITQVDALM
-1307 HKEVRLVPSA
+1307 HKEVRLVP
-1317 AAGEK
+1317 AGDK